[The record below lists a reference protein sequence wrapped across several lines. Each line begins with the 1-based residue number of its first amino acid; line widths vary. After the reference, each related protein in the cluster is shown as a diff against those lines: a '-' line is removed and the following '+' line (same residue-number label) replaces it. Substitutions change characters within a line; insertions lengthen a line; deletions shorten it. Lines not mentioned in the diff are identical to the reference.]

1 MGAVDS
7 SGLLSDLWKDC
18 KTGEDKSVTRPC
30 GRQQRESTFAL
41 HQHSVRVPIHSST
54 PLVQQLVCECC
65 CSCACAEEVTAT
77 TNSTFLNRDWLIP
90 PFVVMT
96 QLFPANAG
104 TYPQSCCLWTLHL
117 PKTSSADSST
127 DSATHKP
134 HPDKAAQLSVRL
146 SPPESRHE
154 SSKQELPCRS
164 YCG

>member
-1 MGAVDS
+1 MPCHAAVWLPAMRGPVS
-7 SGLLSDLWKDC
+7 HGCVAASNARVHLPYTSIQ
-18 KTGEDKSVTRPC
+18 S
-30 GRQQRESTFAL
+30 ES
-41 HQHSVRVPIHSST
+41 PIHSST
-54 PLVQQLVCECC
+54 PLVQQLICKCC
-65 CSCACAEEVTAT
+65 CSSVCAEDFTAT
-77 TNSTFLNRDWLIP
+77 TNTTFLNRDWLIP

-117 PKTSSADSST
+117 PETSPADPSA
-127 DSATHKP
+127 DSATHRP
-134 HPDKAAQLSVRL
+134 HSDKAAQLSVRL